1 MERCEGEFG
10 EEVPDLVALPCL
22 YLNEHMLR
30 TSMGILVSVR
40 GSFGIKV
47 FRLVKLYSYFLVGSL
62 AVLVVDTLVEGPDE
76 DR

>member
-10 EEVPDLVALPCL
+10 EEVPDLVAFPCL

-40 GSFGIKV
+40 GSLGIKV
-47 FRLVKLYSYFLVGSL
+47 FWLVKLYSYFLVGLSS
-62 AVLVVDTLVEGPDE
+62 VLIADTLVEGPDE